1 MAVLYIYFPSHS
13 AMFLGQ
19 YQLDVLKS
27 TTSCVVC
34 VISSGHLLFFGGGGS
49 KVDAN
54 VVVVVVVF
62 WTDFPLNLSLLSWQ
76 VLRKI
81 TT

>member
-27 TTSCVVC
+27 TTLCVVC
-34 VISSGHLLFFGGGGS
+34 VISSGHLFFFGGGGS

-54 VVVVVVVF
+54 VVVVF
-62 WTDFPLNLSLLSWQ
+62 LDGFSLESLTFNLASC
-76 VLRKI
+76 
-81 TT
+81 T